1 MALFPNFKIG
11 FKTYSEAH
19 RMVIK
24 YRLWPYVLMP
34 AIINL
39 GMMLLLVFV
48 GWHYIGLLSEWIF
61 KVTGLA
67 SEPAGFF
74 KYLLIGFKYLIK
86 LIFYLALFFIY
97 SSVYRY
103 IVLAIVSPALAIL
116 SEKTDKIITGIN
128 YPFRLGQF
136 LKDVWRGIR
145 IVMRN
150 IFVELG
156 ITILLFFIGMLPVIG
171 WITPVVMFFVTCY
184 YYGFSMIDYSN
195 ERAKLSIRESVRFVR
210 KNRGMAVANGMV
222 FYFIFFFIPV
232 VGFMVAPAYSV
243 IAATI
248 AVSKVTNQVTVITD
262 MDSQESGEVLEIE
275 THNQG

>member
-24 YRLWPYVLMP
+24 YRLWPYVIMP
-34 AIINL
+34 ALINL
-39 GMMLLLVFV
+39 GMILLLVFV
-48 GWHYIGLLSEWIF
+48 GWHYIDLLTAWIF

-74 KYLLIGFKYLIK
+74 KYLVIGFKYLIK

-116 SEKTDKIITGIN
+116 SEKTDKILTGVN
-128 YPFRLGQF
+128 YPFRFGQF

-150 IFVELG
+150 IFVEIG

-171 WITPVVMFFVTCY
+171 WVTPVVMFFVTCY

-195 ERAKLSIRESVRFVR
+195 ERAKMSIRESVRFVR

-232 VGFMVAPAYSV
+232 VGFIIAPAYSV

-248 AVSKVTNQVTVITD
+248 AVSKITNEVKVITD
-262 MDSQESGEVLEIE
+262 VKEEGSVEILEIE
-275 THNQG
+275 AQN